1 MIVKSVEKEN
11 GKARLE
17 IEIEREQ
24 FEASLDQVYRKNRG
38 RISVPGFR
46 KGKAPRRVIEGM
58 YGAGVFYEEAVD
70 GLFPEIYEKALN
82 ENEIKAVGRPSL
94 TGMQRSEDGG
104 MVLTI
109 ETELYPEVKLGQYL
123 GLEVPKAEAG
133 VKDEEIEA
141 ELKRLVERNA
151 RITTV
156 ERPAAEGDLV
166 MLDFEGFEGGKPFE
180 GGKAENYSLKLGS
193 HQFIPGFEE
202 ALVGVSAGEERDVN
216 VTFPENYDPRLAG
229 KDAVFHCKIHEVKES
244 ILPDLDDEFAKDV
257 SEFDTLDEL
266 RADIRERFQ
275 KQRDEEIQK
284 AFENAAVMAAA
295 ANMTCEVP
303 ACMIDEQI
311 DRQLQNMAYQLQANG
326 MAIEDYAKV
335 MGGDLNGLRR
345 NMRPAAENE
354 VRANIL
360 LSQIVEEE
368 KIEADG
374 AEIEEE
380 YQKLAERY
388 GMKLEEV
395 KAQLKEDAV
404 RTDLQ
409 VRKAVARIAQSA
421 KPVAPQPP
429 EAAED
434 EEPSGGRDAEKEP
447 EKEE

>member
-11 GKARLE
+11 GKAKLE
-17 IEIEREQ
+17 IEIERDQ
-24 FEASLDQVYRKNRG
+24 FEAGLDRVYRRNRG
-38 RISVPGFR
+38 RIMIPGFR

-70 GLFPEIYEKALN
+70 DLFPEVYEKALN
-82 ENEIKAVGRPSL
+82 DNEIKAVGRPSL
-94 TGMQRSEDGG
+94 TNMQRSGDGG

-123 GLEVPKAEAG
+123 GLEVPKAEAS

-141 ELKRLVERNA
+141 ELQRLVERNA

-156 ERPAAEGDLV
+156 ERPAAEGDMV
-166 MLDFEGFEGGKPFE
+166 TLDFDGFVDGERFE
-180 GGKAENYSLKLGS
+180 GGKADNYALKLGS

-216 VTFPENYDPRLAG
+216 VTFPEDYDPKLAG
-229 KDAVFHCKIHEVKES
+229 KDAVFHCKVHEVKES
-244 ILPDLDDEFAKDV
+244 ILPELDDEFAKDV
-257 SEFDTLDEL
+257 SEFDTLDEF
-266 RADIRERFQ
+266 RADIRARFQ
-275 KQRDEEIQK
+275 KQRDEEIQN

-311 DRQLQNMAYQLQANG
+311 ERQLQNMAYQLRASG
-326 MAIEDYAKV
+326 MELEDYAKV

-368 KIEADG
+368 KLEADG

-380 YQKLAERY
+380 YQKLAEQY
-388 GMKLEEV
+388 GMKLEEL
-395 KAQLKEDAV
+395 KAQLKEDTV
-404 RTDLQ
+404 RTNLQ
-409 VRKAVARIAQSA
+409 VRKAVARITESA

-429 EAAED
+429 KAE
-434 EEPSGGRDAEKEP
+434 EEGKASRDAG
-447 EKEE
+447 EEE